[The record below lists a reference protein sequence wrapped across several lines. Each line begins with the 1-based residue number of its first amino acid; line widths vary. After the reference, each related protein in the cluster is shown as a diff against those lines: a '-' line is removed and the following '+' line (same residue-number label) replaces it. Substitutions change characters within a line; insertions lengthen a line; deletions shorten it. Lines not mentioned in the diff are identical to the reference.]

1 MLRGNLDERN
11 QNTTLRQFGWI
22 CQTLNM
28 KRHRL
33 YINMP
38 DNGLVNYSV
47 DKKNQLDVTFCII
60 YFSSNSYSTCFG
72 QPCARHEELT
82 TA

>member
-1 MLRGNLDERN
+1 MKHKLHVKQKIEWEMLRENLDERN

-33 YINMP
+33 YIKMP
-38 DNGLVNYSV
+38 DTGLMNHSQSSV
-47 DKKNQLDVTFCII
+47 K
-60 YFSSNSYSTCFG
+60 
-72 QPCARHEELT
+72 
-82 TA
+82 

>member
-1 MLRGNLDERN
+1 MKEKLHVEQKIEWEMLRDNLDERK
-11 QNTTLRQFGWI
+11 QNTTPRQLGWI

-38 DNGLVNYSV
+38 DTGLS
-47 DKKNQLDVTFCII
+47 
-60 YFSSNSYSTCFG
+60 
-72 QPCARHEELT
+72 
-82 TA
+82 

>member
-1 MLRGNLDERN
+1 MSNRKLSGKCYEITLHERN

-33 YINMP
+33 YVNMP
-38 DNGLVNYSV
+38 DTGLVNHSQSSV
-47 DKKNQLDVTFCII
+47 K
-60 YFSSNSYSTCFG
+60 
-72 QPCARHEELT
+72 
-82 TA
+82 